1 MNILLTNDDG
11 LESPGIL
18 LLASALREKGHRV
31 AVLAP
36 DRDRSGVS
44 HSISFLGEPL
54 VVKRRG
60 EDTWSCSGLPVDCV
74 VTAMLG
80 GIPYKPDLILSGI
93 NRGSNLGTDLLYSG
107 TAAAARQG
115 SLFGIPSIALSLA
128 DDRNGDASH
137 GDDSDGDAS
146 HGDASDVTTFYWDM
160 AVAFSL
166 SHLDELAA
174 RWKTGTFINV
184 NIPNN
189 PRGPAGLAPAFP
201 SQRLYHDSLT
211 MMEAPGGDR
220 YCFYSAGE
228 VGVVPQAGS
237 DRDVVFHNMA
247 AVSSI
252 WVHPVSGDPR
262 DPAARIWD

>member
-18 LLASALREKGHRV
+18 LLASALRESGHRV
-31 AVLAP
+31 TVLAP

-44 HSISFLGEPL
+44 HSISFLGGPL
-54 VVKRRG
+54 VLKPRG

-80 GIPYKPDLILSGI
+80 GIPYRPDLILSGI

-128 DDRNGDASH
+128 DDSH
-137 GDDSDGDAS
+137 GDD
-146 HGDASDVTTFYWDM
+146 SDVTTFYWDM

-174 RWKTGTFINV
+174 RWKTGTFVNV
-184 NIPNN
+184 NIPNG
-189 PRGPAGLAPAFP
+189 PRGPGGLAPAFP

-228 VGVVPQAGS
+228 VSVVPQAGS
-237 DRDVVFHNMA
+237 DRDVVSRNLA

-262 DPAARIWD
+262 DPAARIWG

>member
-18 LLASALREKGHRV
+18 LLASVLRKSGHRAV
-31 AVLAP
+31 VLAP

-44 HSISFLGEPL
+44 HSISFLGGPL
-54 VVKRRG
+54 VLKPRG

-93 NRGSNLGTDLLYSG
+93 NRGANLGTDLLYSG

-115 SLFGIPSIALSLA
+115 SLFDVPSIALSLA
-128 DDRNGDASH
+128 DDGRDP
-137 GDDSDGDAS
+137 
-146 HGDASDVTTFYWDM
+146 VFYWDM
-160 AVAFSL
+160 AVSFSL

-189 PRGPAGLAPAFP
+189 PRGPGGLAPAFP
-201 SQRLYHDSLT
+201 SRRLYHDNLE

-228 VGVVPQAGS
+228 VTGTPQAGS
-237 DRDVVFHNMA
+237 DRDIVSQNLA
-247 AVSSI
+247 AVSFI
-252 WVHPVSGDPR
+252 WTQPVSGDPR
-262 DPAARIWD
+262 DPAVRIWS